1 MNITIKDIVGVGIG
15 PFNLGLAALSSHHS
29 ELDVEFIER
38 RQEFNW
44 HSGMLLPGA
53 TLQVPFLADLV
64 TMVDPTHPLSY
75 LNYLKQHDRLYQF
88 YYYETFLVPRSEYN
102 HYCQWAAGQLENCS
116 YGENVVDVR
125 YSEEHECFVIQ
136 SQLNSGQVRTRYSRD
151 LAIGVG
157 TVPWLPN
164 WAKNA
169 NHTLIQHSAE
179 FAHMREQ
186 LAKFNSVTV
195 VGSGQSAAECVLNLY
210 RDLSPE
216 QIDAGVRINW
226 VTRSAGFHPMEASKL
241 GQECFTPAYMD
252 YFQTLSRE
260 KRRHIVEGQGQ
271 LYKGISGYT
280 IAEIF
285 DLLYERS
292 IGGREPGLSLY
303 SNSQVNEVEV
313 TERSQSIKVRCYQSQ
328 QDRAFSLDTNAV
340 ICATG
345 YAHQWPKWLD
355 ELKGLVLA
363 TDEYGDL
370 IVEPNFVAQRC
381 DQGIGRVFVQNPE
394 TFQHGVGGP
403 DLGIGAYRNASI
415 VNQALGQN
423 VYRLPE
429 KSAFQTYGTPVA
441 N

>member
-1 MNITIKDIVGVGIG
+1 M
-15 PFNLGLAALSSHHS
+15 S
-29 ELDVEFIER
+29 
-38 RQEFNW
+38 NW
-44 HSGMLLPGA
+44 
-53 TLQVPFLADLV
+53 
-64 TMVDPTHPLSY
+64 
-75 LNYLKQHDRLYQF
+75 
-88 YYYETFLVPRSEYN
+88 
-102 HYCQWAAGQLENCS
+102 
-116 YGENVVDVR
+116 
-125 YSEEHECFVIQ
+125 Q
-136 SQLNSGQVRTRYSRD
+136 SV
-151 LAIGVG
+151 
-157 TVPWLPN
+157 
-164 WAKNA
+164 
-169 NHTLIQHSAE
+169 
-179 FAHMREQ
+179 
-186 LAKFNSVTV
+186 NSVTV

-216 QIDAGVRINW
+216 KIDAGARVNW

-252 YFQTLSRE
+252 YFHTLSRE
-260 KRRHIVEGQGQ
+260 KRRHIVEAQGL

-303 SNSQVNEVEV
+303 SNSQVNEVEA
-313 TERSQSIKVRCYQSQ
+313 TDYSQAIKVWCYQSQ
-328 QDRAFSLDTNAV
+328 QDRAFSLDTSAV

-355 ELKGLVLA
+355 ELKGSVLA
-363 TDEYGDL
+363 TDEHDDL

-394 TFQHGVGGP
+394 IFQHGVGGP

-415 VNQALGQN
+415 INQALGKD

-429 KSAFQTYGTPVA
+429 KSAFQTYGAPEAT
-441 N
+441 